1 MLREFKFYFKKNI
14 KIITIIY
21 IQVTVMLLLIGTF
34 FYFFDSIDSVET
46 GFKEVYSGKS
56 MFQISNDYYN
66 EKGEEFSKN
75 NDTLSIKK
83 EFYNKLNNEENFE
96 YLSIK
101 EHYISVNSD
110 IIPDE
115 SKIVYS
121 NNEYQFEKIED
132 KEYTMVKSIQMNRKS
147 YDFFDLKV
155 SEGRV
160 WNNSDFKYNGYIPI
174 LLGSNYKKIFNIG
187 DKIEIG
193 YFGTKFNA
201 EIIGFIKEDSS
212 VLGNGNIQ
220 MYLNEYILLPHI
232 NFEDPSDSVSRDFQE
247 VVYFMMLEGYIVTED
262 NIASIQNM
270 KDKVEILSQE
280 SGFIEYFFIGANP
293 YLKSYTNTIT
303 ILRENKDVIFSI
315 LSLISI
321 FNFMIISI
329 LFWIKNNRRIS
340 YYSIHYMHGANKSK
354 LLIQQWLEIEIIFLF
369 SFFTYFLI
377 SYEILY
383 LYNFKVYL
391 ILFILI
397 NLMSTLICII
407 SSRNIIRKSI
417 GSGLNCIENGGM

>member
-1 MLREFKFYFKKNI
+1 MLRELKFYFKKNI

-34 FYFFDSIDSVET
+34 FYFFDSVDSVET
-46 GFKEVYSGKS
+46 GFKEVYSGKA

-66 EKGEEFSKN
+66 EKSEEFSKN
-75 NDTLSIKK
+75 NDTLLIKK
-83 EFYNKLNNEENFE
+83 EFYNKLNDEDKFS
-96 YLSIK
+96 YLSLK
-101 EHYISVNSD
+101 EHYISINSEMV
-110 IIPDE
+110 PNE
-115 SKIVYS
+115 SKIINF
-121 NNEYQFEKIED
+121 NNEYGLEKIED
-132 KEYTMVKSIQMNRKS
+132 KEYTMVKSIQMNQKS
-147 YDFFDLKV
+147 FDFFDLEV

-160 WNNSDFKYNGYIPI
+160 WNSNDFKYNGCIPI
-174 LLGSNYKKIFNIG
+174 LLGSNYKSVFNVG

-201 EIIGFIKEDSS
+201 EIIGFIKADSN

-232 NFEDPSDSVSRDFQE
+232 NFEDSISRDFQE
-247 VVYFMMLEGYIVTED
+247 IVYFMMLEGYIVTED
-262 NIASIQNM
+262 NTVSIQNM
-270 KDKVEILSQE
+270 KDKVEIFSQE
-280 SGFIEYFFIGANP
+280 SGFIEYFFVGANP
-293 YLKSYTNTIT
+293 HLKSYTNTIT
-303 ILRENKDVIFSI
+303 ILRENKEVIFSI
-315 LSLISI
+315 LSLIGV
-321 FNFMIISI
+321 FNFMIISM

-340 YYSIHYMHGANKSK
+340 YYSIHYMHGAKKSN
-354 LLIQQWLEIEIIFLF
+354 LLIQQWLEIEIVFLF

-391 ILFILI
+391 VLFILI

-417 GSGLNCIENGGM
+417 AGGLNCIENGGM